1 MEPSIL
7 SQSCGDP
14 ESLLSHPGC
23 RCPGGGPALRAGC
36 GPQQLTAS
44 FHLCCPQIGLFDLE
58 VNCLTKILFAA
69 LVVVALVMVAL
80 QHFAGR
86 WYLQIIRF
94 LLLFSNIIPIRCAES
109 EPVPQ
114 RLRVSVSLKVVLLWF

>member
-1 MEPSIL
+1 MQVSRGRPS
-7 SQSCGDP
+7 P
-14 ESLLSHPGC
+14 
-23 RCPGGGPALRAGC
+23 PGGLWAAAAHGEFPSVPPGRAGC
-36 GPQQLTAS
+36 GPQRLTAS
-44 FHLCCPQIGLFDLE
+44 FHLCRPQIGLFDLE